1 MIGIMEFEVRKIQD
15 SQQQWAE
22 ARPLLRGIGI
32 ILLAV
37 GAFFLVN
44 GLYTGAQKYRRIG
57 QWAPVNA
64 MVLDFKVVNEAFGRV
79 SNGYRAHFTFQ
90 YEVQGRKLV
99 GGAQSDHTGSYSS
112 ELSDWI
118 QYLPGRYQQ
127 IRYNPAQ
134 PQEITVDDL
143 NARSFREPLR
153 LGGWG
158 AGLILVGLL
167 LRR

>member
-1 MIGIMEFEVRKIQD
+1 MGFEVRKIQD
-15 SQQQWAE
+15 SERQWAE
-22 ARPLLRGIGI
+22 SRPILRGIGL

-37 GAFFLVN
+37 GCFLLVN
-44 GLYTGAQKYRRIG
+44 ALYVAAQKYRRIS
-57 QWAPVNA
+57 QWAPVDA
-64 MVLDFKVVNEAFGRV
+64 MVLDFKVVNEPSVRRG
-79 SNGYRAHFTFQ
+79 SNGNRAHFTFQ

-99 GGAQSDHTGSYSS
+99 GGTQSDHTGSYAS

-118 QYLPGRYQQ
+118 QYRPGRHQQ

-134 PQEITVDDL
+134 PQEITIEDL
-143 NARSFREPLR
+143 NVRSFREPLK

-158 AGLILVGLL
+158 TGLMLIGLV

>member
-1 MIGIMEFEVRKIQD
+1 MG
-15 SQQQWAE
+15 E
-22 ARPLLRGIGI
+22 ARPLLRGMGI

-44 GLYTGAQKYRRIG
+44 SLYTGAQKYRRIG
-57 QWAPVNA
+57 QWAPVDA
-64 MVLDFKVVNEAFGRV
+64 MVLDFKVVNEASGRV

-90 YEVQGRKLV
+90 YEVQDRKL
-99 GGAQSDHTGSYSS
+99 GSWAQSDHTGSYSS
-112 ELSDWI
+112 ELSDWS
-118 QYLPGRYQQ
+118 QHLPGRHQQ

-134 PQEITVDDL
+134 PQEITIDDL
-143 NARSFREPLR
+143 NTRSFREPLK

>member
-1 MIGIMEFEVRKIQD
+1 MIVIMGFEIRKIQD
-15 SQQQWAE
+15 SEAKWEE
-22 ARPLLRGIGI
+22 ARPLLRGMGI

-57 QWAPVNA
+57 QRAPVDA
-64 MVLDFKVVNEAFGRV
+64 MVLDFRVVNEASGRV

-99 GGAQSDHTGSYSS
+99 GWAQRDHTGSYSS
-112 ELSDWI
+112 ELSDCN
-118 QYLPGRYQQ
+118 QDFPGIHQH

-134 PQEITVDDL
+134 PQEITIDDL
-143 NARSFREPLR
+143 NPRSFR
-153 LGGWG
+153 
-158 AGLILVGLL
+158 
-167 LRR
+167 